1 MDTTELPRLPCP
13 FDGSAHARQIRMG
26 LLNSLGVPDQDVI
39 AVLSRVH
46 AAMFYDKLWDIFE
59 DGEQVFYY
67 CQQITELQ
75 QEQDFHVAL
84 LSICSIYETLGIQI
98 PDAVEWFTD
107 YPDLSASYVPGFV
120 RRIVEF
126 QGEAD

>member
-46 AAMFYDKLWDIFE
+46 AAMFYDRLWDIFE
-59 DGEQVFYY
+59 DGEQVRERPAGEIKLLRAEIH
-67 CQQITELQ
+67 QIGNNINQ
-75 QEQDFHVAL
+75 IARSVNM
-84 LSICSIYETLGIQI
+84 GIAN
-98 PDAVEWFTD
+98 PEDARNGLMMLEKV
-107 YPDLSASYVPGFV
+107 YDLMY
-120 RRIVEF
+120 RI
-126 QGEAD
+126 GRK